1 MDVNPGFPQPQTG
14 QKPLSFQQQCE
25 ATISDFVK
33 NIQGIHKQADVISQ
47 MSATLNSQH
56 QANSRQNQII
66 GERLHSKL
74 DQILANAK
82 DADAILDQMLLK
94 KRQN

>member
-1 MDVNPGFPQPQTG
+1 M
-14 QKPLSFQQQCE
+14 SFQQQCE
-25 ATISDFVK
+25 DTITDFVN
-33 NIQGIHKQADVISQ
+33 NIQGIHKQAALISQ

-56 QANSRQNQII
+56 QANLRQNQII

-74 DQILANAK
+74 DQILANCK
-82 DADAILDQMLLK
+82 EADEILYQMLLK